1 MAKPSTHPTL
11 YDNAL
16 QMSIKKLNEWG
27 YLKRGEKFRT
37 QLNWSRNGN
46 LIGSIIIQVNTMSEQ
61 PYIELDYKFR
71 DEPRKYKVKLVCV
84 PSNLGK
90 GVIWYFLCTETN
102 KRCRILYSIGGYF
115 LHREAFNGCMYESQ
129 TQSKK
134 ERSINKIGLY
144 FQTDK
149 LYNEI
154 YSKHFKKW
162 YNGKPTKRY
171 LRLMNKIK
179 QAESIS
185 ESQVIDTLIN
195 K

>member
-27 YLKRGEKFRT
+27 YLKEGEKFRT

-46 LIGSIIIQVNTMSEQ
+46 LIGSIVIQVNTMSEQ

-71 DEPRKYKVKLVCV
+71 DEPRKYKISLVSIS
-84 PSNLGK
+84 SNLGK
-90 GVIWYFLCTETN
+90 GKIWYFLCPKTK
-102 KRCRILYSIGGYF
+102 KRCRKLYSIGGYF

-129 TQSKK
+129 TQSKRVR
-134 ERSINKIGLY
+134 ELEKITMY
-144 FQTDK
+144 FQTSK
-149 LYNEI
+149 LYDEI

-171 LRLMNKIK
+171 LKLLKKIK
-179 QAESIS
+179 EAESIS
-185 ESQVIDTLIN
+185 ESQIMNALFS